1 MKKTTLLSLAMFA
14 SISFTAQA
22 NANTAQFNHGG
33 LIKGKVTETCYHE
46 PCSVAK
52 IQSYRV
58 LTKSYAETKLELTL
72 LGGSRNWEAKKI
84 SWNNTPHKII
94 VKCSYTQPTVQV
106 GSQKTVIPLNDGL
119 GVPGILM
126 SSAELYLY
134 ACHNYTGEMTKAINR
149 YGYNVY
155 DD

>member
-1 MKKTTLLSLAMFA
+1 MGLMTV
-14 SISFTAQA
+14 IHA
-22 NANTAQFNHGG
+22 NSAEFNHGG

-46 PCSVAK
+46 PCSVAQ

-58 LTKSYAETKLELTL
+58 LNKGYAETKLEVTL
-72 LGGSRNWEAKKI
+72 LGGSRNWEAKEV
-84 SWNNTPHKII
+84 SWNKTPHKVI
-94 VKCSYTQPTVQV
+94 VHCSYTQPTIQF
-106 GSQKTVIPLNDGL
+106 GSQKTLIPLNDEW

-134 ACHNYTGEMTKAINR
+134 ACHNFTGDMTKAINR